1 MHIYLYTPMYLS
13 LSVKQQQVETCE
25 AYKKSR
31 NKSIQGKLDGLYFH
45 IMCQGKKQRNTHAT
59 KKRNIGMCYN
69 VPTRET
75 SQEVSIV
82 GSVEI
87 GQRAQPQAGG

>member
-1 MHIYLYTPMYLS
+1 M
-13 LSVKQQQVETCE
+13 Q
-25 AYKKSR
+25 
-31 NKSIQGKLDGLYFH
+31 
-45 IMCQGKKQRNTHAT
+45 T

>member
-45 IMCQGKKQRNTHAT
+45 IMC
-59 KKRNIGMCYN
+59 
-69 VPTRET
+69 
-75 SQEVSIV
+75 
-82 GSVEI
+82 
-87 GQRAQPQAGG
+87 

>member
-1 MHIYLYTPMYLS
+1 MACIS
-13 LSVKQQQVETCE
+13 ISCVRV
-25 AYKKSR
+25 R
-31 NKSIQGKLDGLYFH
+31 NKG
-45 IMCQGKKQRNTHAT
+45 THMQT
-59 KKRNIGMCYN
+59 KKRNIGMCYNVPLQTKKRNIGKCYN